1 MANPKQDPMADG
13 IKPYPTE
20 GKTLANP
27 KQNLMA
33 DEELFLKVLIVL
45 YRAPSAS
52 PTKAVG
58 YKETIGQVATC
69 NLIRERCRA
78 IAVFGGIRRLDRH
91 LAIAMLAIIR
101 IVKGVDVNR
110 CPKGMSR

>member
-1 MANPKQDPMADG
+1 
-13 IKPYPTE
+13 
-20 GKTLANP
+20 
-27 KQNLMA
+27 MA
-33 DEELFLKVLIVL
+33 DEELFLEVLIVL

-52 PTKAVG
+52 PTKSVG

-69 NLIRERCRA
+69 NLIRERCHA

-101 IVKGVDVNR
+101 IVKGL
-110 CPKGMSR
+110 MSTAVPRA